1 MGTGRA
7 AGRRRIAALAPVL
20 ALVVA
25 TVVGIGACARP
36 EPVRIGF
43 IGSLSGRFSDA
54 SIEARS
60 GVLLALDRANAKSG
74 RRFELVVRDDGQ
86 QPETA
91 RAAMQALIDAGVVA
105 VIGPMTSS
113 VAEVVVPMANEA
125 GVTLLSPS
133 VTGSQLAGRDDY
145 FLRVVST
152 AHAYGTASAHYFTD
166 VEGSRRVALITDA
179 ANAAYTSD
187 WANSFEEAFK
197 ARGGVVVSRESFRGD
212 APESVRPQIDRML
225 AARPDLLVTVASVVD
240 VSRIARLVRA
250 REPRL
255 RLAASEWAATEQL
268 IEIGGRAVEGMYV
281 PQFFDRDSSAPAYI
295 AFRTNYIE
303 RFRVAPGI
311 VSVAAYDAA
320 HLLFDTLREAPD
332 VGRAGLRQRLLAHG
346 GFDGLQQRVA
356 LDAYGDSSR
365 DLFMAVVRVAQ
376 YRKVALLSGEE
387 PK

>member
-1 MGTGRA
+1 MGAGRGAGWRRLA
-7 AGRRRIAALAPVL
+7 AGVL
-20 ALVVA
+20 AVA
-25 TVVGIGACARP
+25 AVLAAGACAKP

-60 GVLLALDRANAKSG
+60 GVLMALDDANASQSG

-91 RAAMQALIDAGVVA
+91 QVAMKALIDAGVVA

-133 VTGSQLAGRDDY
+133 VTGSQLQGKDDY

-152 AHAYGTASAHYFTD
+152 AHTYGSVSARYFLQA
-166 VEGSRRVALITDA
+166 EGSRRVALITDE
-179 ANAAYTSD
+179 ANAAYTAD
-187 WANSFEEAFK
+187 WADSFESAFT
-197 ARGGVVVSRESFRGD
+197 AGGGSVVRRESFRGD
-212 APESVRPQIDRML
+212 TPSRLRPQVERIL
-225 AARPDLLVTVASVVD
+225 AARPDLVVAVASVVD

-268 IEIGGRAVEGMYV
+268 MEIGGRAVEGMYV

-295 AFRTNYIE
+295 AFRRSYIE
-303 RFRVAPGI
+303 RFQVAPGI

-320 HLLFDTLREAPD
+320 HLLLDTLREAPD
-332 VGRAGLRQRLLAHG
+332 ASRAEVRRRLLAHG
-346 GFDGLQQRVA
+346 GFDGLQHRVA
-356 LDAYGDSSR
+356 LDAYGDSRR
-365 DLFMAVVRVAQ
+365 DLFMAVVRVGQ
-376 YRKVALLSGEE
+376 YRKVALLDGGEAR
-387 PK
+387 